1 MGEIFRRERAEYP
14 EPFTGERFTAAVTG
28 QILVEH
34 YHRYLFARSRVAEL
48 DVLDVASGEGYGAA
62 LLAQVARSV
71 VGIECC
77 DATVRSAARSFPR
90 RNLHFLQGDARRLPL
105 ADASLDVVVSFETI
119 EHFDRQGDF
128 LREVQRVLRPGG
140 SFIVS
145 TPDRDVYSP
154 TAAPVNPFHVCEMTR
169 LEFLT
174 LLQSRFR
181 HVQIMQQRAIIGSA
195 LLPETGSV
203 AWPQVF
209 DRRGDT
215 HFEACAGLPR
225 APYLVAVASDDEPAP
240 FSVSLYVHR
249 SDLETDP
256 ARILTLEDQV
266 SRVLAALSEAAARTA
281 EATARTAEATARAAA
296 ATEQAAGATERAD
309 HAERLRAYV
318 EQRLRVTEQKLQ
330 ALDRVQGSLR
340 LFVRGYLPRLR
351 RHLVGSAAIAP
362 LALLERPH
370 RTQEIDLA
378 ERRPQHVGEVELA
391 VAALPEQKA

>member
-1 MGEIFRRERAEYP
+1 MGEIFRRERAEHP
-14 EPFTGERFTAAVTG
+14 EPFTGERFTTAVTG

-34 YHRYLFARSRVAEL
+34 YHRYLFARSRVADL

-71 VGIECC
+71 IGIEYCA
-77 DATVRSAARSFPR
+77 ATVRSSARNFPR
-90 RNLHFLQGDARRLPL
+90 GNLHFLQGDARRLPL
-105 ADASLDVVVSFETI
+105 ADASVDVVVSFETI

-128 LREVQRVLRPGG
+128 LCEVRRVLRPGG

-154 TAAPVNPFHVCEMTR
+154 TAAPVNPFHVHEMTR

-174 LLQSRFR
+174 LLQSSFR

-195 LLPETGSV
+195 LLAETGS
-203 AWPQVF
+203 AAGPQVF
-209 DRRGDT
+209 DRRGET

-225 APYLVAVASDDEPAP
+225 APYLVAIASDDEPFP
-240 FSVSLYVHR
+240 LSVSLYVHR

-256 ARILTLEDQV
+256 AHIATLKDQV
-266 SRVLAALSEAAARTA
+266 SRVLADLSEAGERTA
-281 EATARTAEATARAAA
+281 EARQCAAEAEERAA
-296 ATEQAAGATERAD
+296 EATERAD

-318 EQRLRVTEQKLQ
+318 EQRLYVTEQKLQ

-351 RHLVGSAAIAP
+351 RHLAGSAAIAP
-362 LALLERPH
+362 LALLESPH

-378 ERRPQHVGEVELA
+378 ERRPQHVGKVELA
-391 VAALPEQKA
+391 IAALPEQEA

>member
-1 MGEIFRRERAEYP
+1 MGEIFRRERAEHP

-34 YHRYLFARSRVAEL
+34 YHRYLFARSKVADL
-48 DVLDVASGEGYGAA
+48 DVLDVGSGEGYGAA

-71 VGIECC
+71 IGIEYCA
-77 DATVRSAARSFPR
+77 ATVWSSARSFPR

-119 EHFDRQGDF
+119 EHFDRQGEF
-128 LREVQRVLRPGG
+128 LREVRRVLRPGG
-140 SFIVS
+140 NFIVS

-154 TAAPVNPFHVCEMTR
+154 TTAPVNPFHVREMTR

-174 LLQSRFR
+174 LLQSSFR
-181 HVQIMQQRAIIGSA
+181 HVRIMQQRAIIGSA
-195 LLPETGSV
+195 LLAETGSV
-203 AWPQVF
+203 AGPQVF

-225 APYLVAVASDDEPAP
+225 APYLVAVASDDELAP
-240 FSVSLYVHR
+240 LSVSLYVHR

-256 ARILTLEDQV
+256 AHIATLKDQV
-266 SRVLAALSEAAARTA
+266 SRALAALSEAAERTA
-281 EATARTAEATARAAA
+281 EARERAAEAADRAA
-296 ATEQAAGATERAD
+296 EATERAD
-309 HAERLRAYV
+309 HAERLRSYV
-318 EQRLRVTEQKLQ
+318 EQRLHVTEQKLQ

-351 RHLVGSAAIAP
+351 RHLIGSAAIAP

-370 RTQEIDLA
+370 RAQEIDLA
-378 ERRPQHVGEVELA
+378 ERRPQHVGKVELA
-391 VAALPEQKA
+391 VAALPEQEA

>member
-1 MGEIFRRERAEYP
+1 MGEIFRRERAEHP

-48 DVLDVASGEGYGAA
+48 DVLDVGSGEGYGAA

-71 VGIECC
+71 IGIECC
-77 DATVRSAARSFPR
+77 AATVRSAARSFPR
-90 RNLHFLQGDARRLPL
+90 CNLHFLQGDARGLPL

-128 LREVQRVLRPGG
+128 LREVRRVLRPGG

-154 TAAPVNPFHVCEMTR
+154 TTAPVNPFHVCEMTR

-174 LLQSRFR
+174 LLQSSFR

-195 LLPETGSV
+195 LLAETGSV

-209 DRRGDT
+209 DRRGDS

-240 FSVSLYVHR
+240 LSVSLYVHR

-256 ARILTLEDQV
+256 AHIATLEDQL
-266 SRVLAALSEAAARTA
+266 SRMLAALSEAAERTA
-281 EATARTAEATARAAA
+281 EATERTASATERAA
-296 ATEQAAGATERAD
+296 EATERAD

-318 EQRLRVTEQKLQ
+318 EQRLRVAEQKLQ

-351 RHLVGSAAIAP
+351 RHLVGSAAITP

-370 RTQEIDLA
+370 GAQEIDLA
-378 ERRPQHVGEVELA
+378 ERRPQHVGKVELA
-391 VAALPEQKA
+391 VAALPEQEA

>member
-1 MGEIFRRERAEYP
+1 MGEIFRRERAEHP
-14 EPFTGERFTAAVTG
+14 EPFTGERFTTAVTG

-34 YHRYLFARSRVAEL
+34 YHRYLFARSRVGGL
-48 DVLDVASGEGYGAA
+48 DVLDVGSGEGYGAA

-71 VGIECC
+71 IGIECC
-77 DATVRSAARSFPR
+77 AATVRSAVRSFPR
-90 RNLHFLQGDARRLPL
+90 CNLHFLQGDARWLPL
-105 ADASLDVVVSFETI
+105 ADASVDAVVSFETI

-128 LREVQRVLRPGG
+128 LSEVRRVLRPGG

-174 LLQSRFR
+174 LLQSSFR

-195 LLPETGSV
+195 LLAETGAV

-225 APYLVAVASDDEPAP
+225 APYLVAVASDNEPAP
-240 FSVSLYVHR
+240 LSVSLYVHR
-249 SDLETDP
+249 SDLETD
-256 ARILTLEDQV
+256 AAHIATLKDQV
-266 SRVLAALSEAAARTA
+266 SRGLTALSEATERTAKATERAA
-281 EATARTAEATARAAA
+281 EATERAA
-296 ATEQAAGATERAD
+296 EATERAD

-318 EQRLRVTEQKLQ
+318 EQRLHVTEQKLR

-351 RHLVGSAAIAP
+351 RHLVGSAPIAP
-362 LALLERPH
+362 LTLLERPH
-370 RTQEIDLA
+370 RAQEIDLA
-378 ERRPQHVGEVELA
+378 ERRPKHVGEVELA
-391 VAALPEQKA
+391 VAALPKQEA

>member
-1 MGEIFRRERAEYP
+1 MGEIFRRERAEHP

-34 YHRYLFARSRVAEL
+34 YHRYLFARSRVADL

-71 VGIECC
+71 IGIEYCA
-77 DATVRSAARSFPR
+77 ATVRSSARNFPR
-90 RNLHFLQGDARRLPL
+90 CNLHFLQGDARRLPL
-105 ADASLDVVVSFETI
+105 ADASVDVVVSFETI

-128 LREVQRVLRPGG
+128 LREVRRVLRPGG

-154 TAAPVNPFHVCEMTR
+154 TTAPVNPFHVREMTR

-174 LLQSRFR
+174 LLQSSFR

-195 LLPETGSV
+195 LLAETGSV
-203 AWPQVF
+203 VGPQVF

-225 APYLVAVASDDEPAP
+225 APYLVAIASDDEPAP
-240 FSVSLYVHR
+240 LSVSLYVHR
-249 SDLETDP
+249 SDLETD
-256 ARILTLEDQV
+256 AAHIATLEDQV
-266 SRVLAALSEAAARTA
+266 SRVLADLSEAAERTA
-281 EATARTAEATARAAA
+281 EARQRAAEAADRAA
-296 ATEQAAGATERAD
+296 EATERAD

-318 EQRLRVTEQKLQ
+318 EQRLHVTEQKLQ

-340 LFVRGYLPRLR
+340 LFMRGYLPRLR

-370 RTQEIDLA
+370 RAQEIDLA
-378 ERRPQHVGEVELA
+378 ERRPQHVGKVELA
-391 VAALPEQKA
+391 VAALPEQEA

>member
-1 MGEIFRRERAEYP
+1 MGEIFRRERAEHP

-34 YHRYLFARSRVAEL
+34 YHRYLFARSRVADL
-48 DVLDVASGEGYGAA
+48 DVLDVASGEGYGA
-62 LLAQVARSV
+62 QVARSV
-71 VGIECC
+71 IGIEYCA
-77 DATVRSAARSFPR
+77 ATVRSSARNFPR
-90 RNLHFLQGDARRLPL
+90 CNLHFLQGDARRLPL
-105 ADASLDVVVSFETI
+105 ADASVDVVVSFETI

-128 LREVQRVLRPGG
+128 LREVRRVLRPGG

-154 TAAPVNPFHVCEMTR
+154 TTAPVNPFHVREMTR

-174 LLQSRFR
+174 LLQSSFR

-195 LLPETGSV
+195 LLAEKKGSV
-203 AWPQVF
+203 AGPQVF

-240 FSVSLYVHR
+240 LSVSLYVHR

-256 ARILTLEDQV
+256 AHIVTLKDQV
-266 SRVLAALSEAAARTA
+266 SQTLAALSEAAERTA
-281 EATARTAEATARAAA
+281 EARERAAEAAERAA
-296 ATEQAAGATERAD
+296 EATERAD
-309 HAERLRAYV
+309 HAERLRAYM
-318 EQRLRVTEQKLQ
+318 EQRLHVTEQKLQ

-370 RTQEIDLA
+370 RAQEIDLA
-378 ERRPQHVGEVELA
+378 ERRPQHVGKVELA
-391 VAALPEQKA
+391 IAALPEQEA